1 MAVTTRKGV
10 YPMKH
15 PIILDTDPG
24 IDDAVAM
31 IVLHHF
37 CKNDIRLIVAGY
49 GNIKAEQT
57 VKNALLMCDLLSMDT
72 PVLKG
77 AVVPQ
82 YGSYEDAA
90 HIHGADGLGGMSL
103 GTSKKQPLVSS
114 DFLKTL
120 YDTIIEAGTVDY
132 ITLGPLTN
140 LALLLKRYPDV
151 RSHIARVVTMGGGI
165 ACGNVT
171 PHAEFNVHCDAESA
185 DEVFA
190 SGLPIALVPL
200 DTTNHVAFSMEQ
212 IESLSS
218 VKTPLA
224 CLMQKILEEN
234 YKNCTR
240 YGEEGST
247 MHDSTAVLYYLFP
260 EYFKTEQCGI
270 TVDTNKYY
278 GKTIV
283 TKERNHV
290 TLIKGAES
298 QTLCDLILS
307 CITSEGR

>member
-1 MAVTTRKGV
+1 
-10 YPMKH
+10 MKN

-37 CKNDIRLIVAGY
+37 CKERVRLIVAGY

-57 VKNALLMCDLLSMDT
+57 VKNALMMCELLDMDV
-72 PVLKG
+72 PVLPG

-82 YGSYEDAA
+82 MRGYEDAA
-90 HIHGADGLGGMSL
+90 HIHGADGLGGMAL
-103 GTSKKQPLVSS
+103 GTVTKKPLASD

-120 YDTIIEAGTVDY
+120 YETIKEAGTVDY

-151 RSHIARVVTMGGGI
+151 ASHIARVVTMGGGI

-171 PHAEFNVHCDAESA
+171 PHAEFNIHCDAESA
-185 DEVFA
+185 DQVFA
-190 SGLPIALVPL
+190 SGLPVALVPL

-212 IESLSS
+212 INALAD
-218 VKTPLA
+218 VNTPLA
-224 CLMQKILEEN
+224 SLMQKILTAN
-234 YKNCTR
+234 YENCTR

-260 EYFKTEQCGI
+260 EYFETIQCGI
-270 TVDTNKYY
+270 TVDCGERY
-278 GKTIV
+278 GKTQI
-283 TKERNHV
+283 TDRRNNV
-290 TLIKGAES
+290 TLIQSGES
-298 QTLCDLILS
+298 ETLCKLILS
-307 CITSEGR
+307 CITAEGR

>member
-1 MAVTTRKGV
+1 
-10 YPMKH
+10 MKN

-37 CKNDIRLIVAGY
+37 CKERVRLIVAGY

-57 VKNALLMCDLLSMDT
+57 VKNALMMCELLDMDV
-72 PVLKG
+72 PVLPG

-82 YGSYEDAA
+82 MRGYEDAA
-90 HIHGADGLGGMSL
+90 HIHGADGLGGMAL
-103 GTSKKQPLVSS
+103 GTVTKKPLASD

-120 YDTIIEAGTVDY
+120 YETIKEAGTVDY

-151 RSHIARVVTMGGGI
+151 ASHIARVVTMGGGI

-171 PHAEFNVHCDAESA
+171 PHAEFNIHCDAESA
-185 DEVFA
+185 DQVFA
-190 SGLPIALVPL
+190 SGLPVALVPL

-212 IESLSS
+212 INALAD
-218 VKTPLA
+218 VHTPLA
-224 CLMQKILEEN
+224 SLMQKILTAN
-234 YKNCTR
+234 YENCTR
-240 YGEEGST
+240 YGEEGYT

-260 EYFKTEQCGI
+260 EYFETIQCGI
-270 TVDTNKYY
+270 TVDCGERY
-278 GKTIV
+278 GKTQI
-283 TKERNHV
+283 TDRRNNV
-290 TLIKGAES
+290 TLIQSGES
-298 QTLCDLILS
+298 ETLCKLILS
-307 CITSEGR
+307 CITAEGH